1 MGITSNETELTGG
14 ETAAISFTLSES
26 STDFGVEDVIVSG
39 GNLKSFAG
47 AGTNYTATF
56 TPTHNSTADGVVSV
70 TAGAFTDAA
79 GNASTGDASVTMS
92 VNTVTT
98 LGSTPNPGPT
108 TDPEPTP

>member
-1 MGITSNETELTGG
+1 MAS
-14 ETAAISFTLSES
+14 LS
-26 STDFGVEDVIVSG
+26 G
-39 GNLKSFAG
+39 FAG
-47 AGTNYTATF
+47 TGAAYTATF

-108 TDPEPTP
+108 TDPESTPNPTPTPGPSNHPERLFPAPDVLFPNH